1 MPWRETWVMDEK
13 VRFVA
18 AASEEE
24 AVMSELCVE
33 FGISRQTGYKWLQ
46 RYRAEGLEGL
56 KDRSRAPNRHGRA
69 REEELVAA
77 ALGLRERQPTWGPKK
92 LRRKLS
98 ERWPDLST
106 PAISTIGDWLRKEGL
121 TQSRRPRRRCPP
133 FASPFQAVEAPNA
146 VWCADFKGWFRTGEG
161 KRCDP
166 LTISDAMSRYLLRC
180 EAVAQPDG
188 DCVRDAF
195 DAAFCEFG
203 LPLAIRSDNG
213 PPFASVGAGGLSR
226 LSVWW
231 IKLGVRAERI
241 DPGKPQQN
249 GRHERLHRT
258 LKEDAASPPKATL
271 AEQQRAF
278 DVFRAVYNHERPH
291 EALDFATP
299 ASLYCASPRAYPC
312 ALREPD
318 YPDEAAV
325 RRVRTNGCIKW
336 AGDLVFVSEAL
347 IGEPVAVEETEEGER
362 LVRYG
367 DVELGFIDKNGRLR
381 RRKLEKPRRACGLVD
396 NAARCPQVHRS
407 DSRNSNRL
415 RKWPK
420 VSAMYPVRCVND
432 RSGCTRSDLE
442 MCECCRAAPQG
453 PLLTAKKL
461 PVSSK
466 KFPVKGEKA
475 PCYGS
480 ENSLLFLRSWTAA
493 NGLGLPSRAR
503 RGGLFRLSEA
513 AHPAS

>member
-231 IKLGVRAERI
+231 IKLGVRPERI

-318 YPDEAAV
+318 YP
-325 RRVRTNGCIKW
+325 T
-336 AGDLVFVSEAL
+336 
-347 IGEPVAVEETEEGER
+347 
-362 LVRYG
+362 
-367 DVELGFIDKNGRLR
+367 
-381 RRKLEKPRRACGLVD
+381 KPRCA
-396 NAARCPQVHRS
+396 
-407 DSRNSNRL
+407 
-415 RKWPK
+415 
-420 VSAMYPVRCVND
+420 
-432 RSGCTRSDLE
+432 GC
-442 MCECCRAAPQG
+442 AP
-453 PLLTAKKL
+453 
-461 PVSSK
+461 
-466 KFPVKGEKA
+466 
-475 PCYGS
+475 
-480 ENSLLFLRSWTAA
+480 TAA
-493 NGLGLPSRAR
+493 SSGPATSSSSAR
-503 RGGLFRLSEA
+503 R
-513 AHPAS
+513 

>member
-1 MPWRETWVMDEK
+1 MPWRETCVMDER

-24 AVMSELCVE
+24 AVMSELCAE

-56 KDRSRAPNRHGRA
+56 KDRGRAPNRHGRA

-77 ALGLRERQPTWGPKK
+77 ALGLRERHPTWGPKK

-98 ERWPDLST
+98 ERWPDLSA
-106 PAISTIGDWLRKEGL
+106 PAARTIGDWLRKEGL

-133 FASPFQAVEAPNA
+133 FASPFQAVDAPNA

-226 LSVWW
+226 LCVWW
-231 IKLGVRAERI
+231 IKLGVRPERI

-258 LKEDAASPPKATL
+258 LKEDAASPPKVTL

-299 ASLYCASPRAYPC
+299 ASLYWASPRAYPC

-367 DVELGFIDKNGRLR
+367 DVELGFIDKSGRLR

-396 NAARCPQVHRS
+396 NAARCPQV
-407 DSRNSNRL
+407 
-415 RKWPK
+415 
-420 VSAMYPVRCVND
+420 
-432 RSGCTRSDLE
+432 
-442 MCECCRAAPQG
+442 PQ
-453 PLLTAKKL
+453 
-461 PVSSK
+461 
-466 KFPVKGEKA
+466 E
-475 PCYGS
+475 
-480 ENSLLFLRSWTAA
+480 RQQQQQ
-493 NGLGLPSRAR
+493 
-503 RGGLFRLSEA
+503 
-513 AHPAS
+513 PAT

>member
-1 MPWRETWVMDEK
+1 MPWRETCAMDEK

-24 AVMSELCVE
+24 AVMSELCAE
-33 FGISRQTGYKWLQ
+33 FGISRQTGYKWLL

-56 KDRSRAPNRHGRA
+56 KDRSRAPHRHGLA

-77 ALGLRERQPTWGPKK
+77 ALDLRERRPTWGPKK
-92 LRRKLS
+92 LRRKLL
-98 ERWPDLST
+98 ERWPDVSA
-106 PAISTIGDWLRKEGL
+106 PAASTIGDWLRKEGL
-121 TQSRRPRRRCPP
+121 TQSRRPRKRCPP
-133 FASPFQAVEAPNA
+133 FASPVQAVDAPNA
-146 VWCADFKGWFRTGEG
+146 VWCADFKGWFKTGEG

-180 EAVAQPDG
+180 EAVAQTDG
-188 DCVRDAF
+188 EHVRSVF

-231 IKLGVRAERI
+231 IKLGVRPERI

-278 DVFRAVYNHERPH
+278 DAFRAVYNHERPH
-291 EALDFATP
+291 EALDFAAP
-299 ASLYCASPRAYPC
+299 AWLYSASPRPYPC
-312 ALREPD
+312 ALSEPD

-347 IGEPVAVEETEEGER
+347 IGEPVAVEETEEGEP

-367 DVELGFIDKNGRLR
+367 DVQLGLIDKSGRLR
-381 RRKLEKPRRACGLVD
+381 RRKLEKPRRPCGLVD
-396 NAARCPQVHRS
+396 NAARCPQ
-407 DSRNSNRL
+407 
-415 RKWPK
+415 
-420 VSAMYPVRCVND
+420 
-432 RSGCTRSDLE
+432 G
-442 MCECCRAAPQG
+442 PQ
-453 PLLTAKKL
+453 
-461 PVSSK
+461 
-466 KFPVKGEKA
+466 E
-475 PCYGS
+475 
-480 ENSLLFLRSWTAA
+480 RQQQQQQQ
-493 NGLGLPSRAR
+493 
-503 RGGLFRLSEA
+503 
-513 AHPAS
+513 PAT